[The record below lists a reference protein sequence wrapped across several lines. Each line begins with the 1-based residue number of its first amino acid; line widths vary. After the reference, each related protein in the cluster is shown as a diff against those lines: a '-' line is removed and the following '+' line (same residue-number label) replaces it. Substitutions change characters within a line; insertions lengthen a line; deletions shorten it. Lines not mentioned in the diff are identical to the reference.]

1 MDLTTFDARAYTQSA
16 APLLGLDLSAE
27 QLTKVAAAFEL
38 VMKIAAPALQAP
50 VPAEAE
56 PAPVFRA

>member
-1 MDLTTFDARAYTQSA
+1 MDLTKIDVRAYTQSA

-38 VMKIAAPALQAP
+38 VIKIAAPALQAS
-50 VPAEAE
+50 VPDEAQ
-56 PAPVFRA
+56 PAPVFSA